1 MSNKEKIDLQ
11 ILGKVRHLIPNNF
24 IIERI
29 KKHEL
34 QKNTGLVKTIQLR
47 SSKRFTLE
55 QNDKY
60 DEFCDVLDSFTFGN
74 DLEVIK
80 QFDNFKETI
89 KPKLMKGSTFGTIN
103 GVENIDLNTFQTKK
117 GCFRTLQDKTNL
129 IVFWSSLVPKS
140 IRALQQLNEL
150 LKQNK
155 DLKLQINPIAISL
168 DGDFNNLK
176 SYLRDNQIKEFEH
189 YRFTFGWDSSN
200 EFQKALE
207 LNYLPKIVVVGKDN
221 YVVDVTTKS
230 NKIEDIINTYI
241 KTGESVQESEEI
253 HQQKDIIEKETYK
266 QIKQTLIQTIANQL
280 SQNIKL
286 EQSDFIKLNLIKSHK
301 ISHDGNQELI
311 ERSQLNIVYD
321 ISVQSE
327 QVIIQFLNEIKTQL
341 GNNNIHIQKQLIK
354 DPNGIVKKISDAFQD
369 ALKQNNKVIQ
379 DYTIKTET
387 FNYVNEKG
395 VFQQDVQLINKK
407 GIFNLKF
414 QEYQTI
420 YSQVQ
425 PIFKKYQEEIEES
438 DEEHDHE
445 SEQQQDRNLINNNIN
460 QLTDTLR
467 SGLQLTVGQ
476 RFQTIQ
482 NYHKF
487 GNDQQIQIEHKEN
500 QILIIFYWNDN
511 KDSDRLFPTIIKFLL
526 ANEDSFKDNV
536 RFVAL
541 SQHKFDHYQHY
552 FLKNEGIEEV
562 IDFYFPIEENQTDL
576 IQYNVNTF
584 PHFVIIDK
592 IGNIRLQSRQI
603 EDLESLIE
611 HQLEEGL
618 DNLKQLVNLNEEQYN
633 QITQFLQSDASVNL
647 GQFNNKRQFSM
658 NFIFIEFQCG
668 ENKTRLSPIINYT
681 IRDGKQ
687 KYVETYLK
695 LLNKVYSLIQFQVN
709 KTTQKTLNFLFPGK
723 ACKLCQNELN
733 EQTPQ
738 YYSPFIDEF
747 YCVKCAEVFDT
758 KAIGNNKLRVKDNLI
773 FFNAPLV
780 DKSVLN
786 DIDVNRLGNNLKVKK
801 GDPYSQ
807 RHAIDCNGCD
817 NEIRGFRYIV
827 LNCLPGKLTDMA
839 LVDFCQDCFNQIR
852 QGGTHLEKIVKRTSM
867 YGYNPS
873 MLLLRIPFYMG
884 YYEY

>member
-1 MSNKEKIDLQ
+1 MSKTEKVDLQ
-11 ILGKVRHLIPNNF
+11 ILGRVRHLIPNNF

-29 KKHEL
+29 KKHEVS
-34 QKNTGLVKTIQLR
+34 KNTGLVKTIELR

-89 KPKLMKGSTFGTIN
+89 KPKILKGSAFGVVN
-103 GVENIDLNTFQTKK
+103 GVESIDLNTLQTKK
-117 GCFRTLQDKTNL
+117 GSFRTIQDKTNL
-129 IVFWSSLVPKS
+129 IVFWSSSVPKS
-140 IRALQQLNEL
+140 RRALEHLNQM
-150 LKQNK
+150 LKQNQ
-155 DLKLQINPIAISL
+155 DLKLQIKPIAISL
-168 DGDFNNLK
+168 DGDFNNLR
-176 SYLRDNQIKEFEH
+176 SYFRDNKITEFEH
-189 YRFTFGWDSSN
+189 YRFTLGWDSSN

-230 NKIEDIINTYI
+230 NKIENIINTYF
-241 KTGESVQESEEI
+241 TMAESVEESEDV
-253 HQQKDIIEKETYK
+253 QKPKDIIEKETYK
-266 QIKQTLIQTIANQL
+266 QIKKTLIQTIANQL
-280 SQNIKL
+280 SQNTKL
-286 EQSDFIKLNLIKSHK
+286 EKSDFIKLNLIKSHK
-301 ISHDGNQELI
+301 ISHDGTQELV
-311 ERSQLNIVYD
+311 ERSQLHVAYD
-321 ISVQSE
+321 VSVQSE
-327 QVIIQFLNEIKTQL
+327 QVIVQFLNEIKTQL
-341 GNNNIHIQKQLIK
+341 GNNHIQIQKQLVK
-354 DPNGIVKKISDAFQD
+354 DTNGIVKKISDAIQD
-369 ALKQNNKVIQ
+369 ALKQNNKVIS
-379 DYTIKTET
+379 DFTIKTES

-395 VFQQDVQLINKK
+395 VFQQDVSQIHKK
-407 GIFNLKF
+407 GIQNLTS
-414 QEYQTI
+414 QEYQII
-420 YSQVQ
+420 YSKVE
-425 PIFKKYQEEIEES
+425 PIFKKYQEEIDES
-438 DEEHDHE
+438 DEEHDHD
-445 SEQQQDRNLINNNIN
+445 SEQQLDRDLINNHIK

-476 RFQTIQ
+476 RFQAIQ

-487 GNDQQIQIEHKEN
+487 GQDQQEGIEHKEN
-500 QILIIFYWNDN
+500 EILIIFYWNNN
-511 KDSDRLFPTIIKFLL
+511 KESDRLFPTIIKFLL
-526 ANEDSFKDNV
+526 ANEDSFKDKV

-552 FLKNEGIEEV
+552 FIKNEGLEEV
-562 IDFYFPIEENQTDL
+562 IEFYFPTEENQADL
-576 IQYNVNTF
+576 VQYNVNAF
-584 PHFVIIDK
+584 PHFVVVNK
-592 IGNIRLQSRQI
+592 IGNISVLQSQV

-611 HQLEEGL
+611 HQLEEGV
-618 DNLKQLVNLNEEQYN
+618 DSLKQTVNLSDEKYNE
-633 QITQFLQSDASVNL
+633 ITHFLNSDALTNL
-647 GQFNNKRQFSM
+647 AQLNNKRQFSL
-658 NFIFIEFQCG
+658 NITFIEFQCG
-668 ENKTRLSPIINYT
+668 ENKTRLAPILNYT
-681 IRDGKQ
+681 IREGKE
-687 KYVETYLK
+687 KYFEAYLK
-695 LLNKVYSLIQFQVN
+695 LLNKVNQFQVN
-709 KTTQKTLNFLFPGK
+709 KTTQKTFNLLFPGK

-733 EQTPQ
+733 DQTPQ
-738 YYSPFIDEF
+738 YYSPFSDAF
-747 YCVKCAEVFDT
+747 YCVKCAEVFDA

-786 DIDVNRLGNNLKVKK
+786 DIDVNRIGNNLKVKK

-839 LVDFCQDCFNQIR
+839 LVDFCQDCFTQIR
-852 QGGTHLEKIVKRTSM
+852 QGGAHLEKIVKRTSM